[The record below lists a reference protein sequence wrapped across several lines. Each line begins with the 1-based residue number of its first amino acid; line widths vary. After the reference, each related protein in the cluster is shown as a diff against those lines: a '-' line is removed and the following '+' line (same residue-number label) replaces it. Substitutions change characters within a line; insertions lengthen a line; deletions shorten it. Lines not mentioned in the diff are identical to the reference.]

1 MPRNRKN
8 LRVVKVDGIYLAEH
22 LLKSIKERKDRI
34 VEMMVGGTVKDIEEY
49 RQLVGNVES
58 LEYIGQELREILE
71 KAD

>member
-1 MPRNRKN
+1 M
-8 LRVVKVDGIYLAEH
+8 DGVLLAEH
-22 LLKSIKERKDRI
+22 LFKQIKERRDRI
-34 VEMMVGGTVKDIEEY
+34 SEMLTGGTVKDIEEY

>member
-1 MPRNRKN
+1 M
-8 LRVVKVDGIYLAEH
+8 DGIYLAEH

-34 VEMMVGGTVKDIEEY
+34 VDMMVGGTVKDIEEY

>member
-1 MPRNRKN
+1 M
-8 LRVVKVDGIYLAEH
+8 DGIYLAEH
-22 LLKSIKERKDRI
+22 LLKSIQERKDRI
-34 VEMMVGGTVKDIEEY
+34 IELMGNGTVNDIEEY

>member
-1 MPRNRKN
+1 M
-8 LRVVKVDGIYLAEH
+8 DGIYLAEH
-22 LLKSIKERKDRI
+22 LIKSIKERKDRI